1 MDART
6 LAVAGAR
13 ARIAIGIA
21 AVVAP
26 APAARLMGGP
36 SGSAGLAPVVVRMV
50 GARDVAL
57 GLGAVIAIDRGAPVR
72 GWLEGAALADACDL
86 VASVLGRDRLTPG
99 AFRATAG
106 IAGAAAALGALLA
119 RQLDPPLPPDPGHP
133 EAVATGHPSETV
145 PAAGS

>member
-26 APAARLMGGP
+26 GPAARLMGDR
-36 SGSAGLAPVVVRMV
+36 SGSAGLAPVVVRML

-57 GLGAVIAIDRGAPVR
+57 GLGAVIAIDRGAP
-72 GWLEGAALADACDL
+72 L
-86 VASVLGRDRLTPG
+86 RLTPG
-99 AFRATAG
+99 AFNATAG
-106 IAGAAAALGALLA
+106 IAGAAAVLGALLA
-119 RQLDPPLPPDPGHP
+119 RQLDPPPPPAPGHP
-133 EAVATGHPSETV
+133 KVVATGHPSETV
-145 PAAGS
+145 PAGS

>member
-1 MDART
+1 
-6 LAVAGAR
+6 
-13 ARIAIGIA
+13 
-21 AVVAP
+21 
-26 APAARLMGGP
+26 MGGP

-72 GWLEGAALADACDL
+72 GWLEGAALADACDF

-106 IAGAAAALGALLA
+106 IAGVAAALGALLA
-119 RQLDPPLPPDPGHP
+119 RQLDPPLPPDPGQP

-145 PAAGS
+145 PAGS

>member
-26 APAARLMGGP
+26 GPAARLMGGR
-36 SGSAGLAPVVVRMV
+36 SGSAGLAPVVVRML

-72 GWLEGAALADACDL
+72 GWLEGAALADTGDL
-86 VASVLGRDRLTPG
+86 VASVLGRGRLTPG
-99 AFRATAG
+99 AFKATAG

-119 RQLDPPLPPDPGHP
+119 RQLDPPPPPDPGHP
-133 EAVATGHPSETV
+133 KVVATGHPSETV
-145 PAAGS
+145 PADS